1 MSDIDKIY
9 YCNHCK
15 NFLGELEELLFVEEG
30 TSKGFCS
37 EDCIEKFYQHL
48 VDHFENLDKEYRKE
62 LGLSEESCLKF
73 VGKPKL
79 MEMVLSSPNEI
90 WHTSNEIQEEYFS
103 FIRKVTQKGEDPF
116 YLIIICLIYDNKP
129 SFILSATATR
139 DNALIDKYRG
149 EKKLDNNMVSTG
161 EELGDVEEGFQTV
174 EIEEELLE
182 AIELKKSQLL
192 ANLLEERSPSD
203 IPFERFNMYDEF
215 IEDTLQQPD
224 EVYKDTDEEGDII
237 LTYIKAHELN
247 GISFYYFC
255 VCMKYEKALK
265 EGIETLL
272 PIITF
277 PSLDGE
283 IYDIYKRGVKVT
295 GPLKN

>member
-174 EIEEELLE
+174 EIE
-182 AIELKKSQLL
+182 
-192 ANLLEERSPSD
+192 
-203 IPFERFNMYDEF
+203 
-215 IEDTLQQPD
+215 
-224 EVYKDTDEEGDII
+224 
-237 LTYIKAHELN
+237 
-247 GISFYYFC
+247 
-255 VCMKYEKALK
+255 
-265 EGIETLL
+265 
-272 PIITF
+272 
-277 PSLDGE
+277 
-283 IYDIYKRGVKVT
+283 
-295 GPLKN
+295 